1 MHSIRLPTTQIVVTS
16 AIDNSIREVEG
27 FDQFISGSLNRFFNG
42 DWGEMD
48 SDEDRKMN
56 DDALKAWKDNDE
68 RNFNRILAVYKTE
81 MIDEGKIWIIEE
93 YDRSVITV
101 LFPSDY

>member
-1 MHSIRLPTTQIVVTS
+1 MHSMRLPTTQIVVTS

-56 DDALKAWKDNDE
+56 DDALKAWKENDE
-68 RNFNRILAVYKTE
+68 KNFNRILAVYKTE
-81 MIDEGKIWIIEE
+81 LIDEGKIWIIEE

-101 LFPSDY
+101 LYPSDY

>member
-27 FDQFISGSLNRFFNG
+27 LDQFISGPLNRFFNG

-48 SDEDRKMN
+48 SENDRKMN

>member
-1 MHSIRLPTTQIVVTS
+1 MHSMRLPTTQIVVTS
-16 AIDNSIREVEG
+16 AIEFSMKNVDY
-27 FDQFISGSLNRFFNG
+27 FDQFVSTALNRFFNG
-42 DWGEMD
+42 DWGEMG

-68 RNFNRILAVYKTE
+68 GNFNRILAVYKTE
-81 MIDEGKIWIIEE
+81 LIDEGKIWIIEE

>member
-1 MHSIRLPTTQIVVTS
+1 MHSMRLPTTQIVVTA
-16 AIDNSIREVEG
+16 AIDSSMKSIEE

-81 MIDEGKIWIIEE
+81 LIDEGKIWIIEE